1 MDSQARVHS
10 LTSIESVRTALVS
23 FADQAGDALTEL
35 SAEMR
40 RVQEWLEHDRPRY
53 WKAQVRQSIDGVH
66 EAQQALQRCLMFPVA
81 NDRPSCTEERAA
93 LKKAQAR
100 QAYCERKVERV
111 RHWQQVVRHEL
122 FEYEGRI
129 SQMVRLADVDVPQAI
144 GVLSKVLRHLEEYQT
159 LRAADPE
166 AAYNDTSFARE
177 LWPEEAA
184 SGESPKGYPVAS
196 GEESSEDSSVPLA
209 PPVRSV
215 NSATESKTNPTTNT
229 STGRASGTQHKS
241 GEV

>member
-10 LTSIESVRTALVS
+10 LSSIESVRTALVS

-53 WKAQVRQSIDGVH
+53 WKSQVRLSIDQVH

-111 RHWQQVVRHEL
+111 RHWQQTVRHEL

-129 SQMVRLADVDVPQAI
+129 SQMVMLAEVDVPQAI
-144 GVLSKVLRHLEEYQT
+144 GVLSKVLRHLEEYQAV
-159 LRAADPE
+159 RAKDPS

-177 LWPEEAA
+177 LWPDDGTKSEERGA
-184 SGESPKGYPVAS
+184 SDEEPGKG
-196 GEESSEDSSVPLA
+196 SSVPG
-209 PPVRSV
+209 
-215 NSATESKTNPTTNT
+215 ATESKADLATKT
-229 STGRASGTQHKS
+229 STGSAGGTPYKS
-241 GEV
+241 GED